1 MMLIYP
7 VVVSN
12 STSPSYSLVDSFSST
27 SLIFS
32 PPCWLWVRRK
42 AGVVL
47 DMLRSLVTDLE
58 VLGQ

>member
-1 MMLIYP
+1 MFIYTM
-7 VVVSN
+7 VVIY
-12 STSPSYSLVDSFSST
+12 STSPTYSLVDSFSST

-32 PPCWLWVRRK
+32 PPCRLWVREQ

-47 DMLRSLVTDLE
+47 DMLGSLVTDLE